1 MNENSVP
8 MTETKKEKRLFRSD
22 NMRKEAIYWI
32 YIMYK
37 QNHFS

>member
-8 MTETKKEKRLFRSD
+8 MTETKKEKQLFRSD

-32 YIMYK
+32 LYYVQTK
-37 QNHFS
+37 SF